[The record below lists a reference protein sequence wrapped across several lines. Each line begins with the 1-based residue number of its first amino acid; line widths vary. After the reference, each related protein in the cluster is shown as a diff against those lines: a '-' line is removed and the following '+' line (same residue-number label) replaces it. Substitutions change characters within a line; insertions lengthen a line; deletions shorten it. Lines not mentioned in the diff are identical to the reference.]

1 MRSSAN
7 WISRNRCWVS
17 GCAAAIVLASAPLA
31 AHTPPPFTEGLLWR
45 ISKIGVPDSFAFG
58 TIHIADPRIGIA
70 KPVEDALVRSRTLA
84 LELGNGIADE
94 QVFEL
99 EQFRDGR
106 RLQSLIGDEAFKQVR
121 VELAAQDVPLRVI
134 ERMKPW
140 AAMIKVARAPAR
152 GGVTSLDQQ
161 LLAAARARGMR
172 IEPLEWVEEQ
182 IAAFDAVPLESQVAL
197 LKHALTDREALEAGV
212 EGTIR
217 AWLRGDLAR
226 LARLNAGSHDRFS
239 EMGRHYLLLTKHLV
253 HDRNV
258 LMHHRLAMP
267 LRGGRVFIAVG
278 ALHLHGEK
286 GLLALIARD
295 GYRVTRL
302 F

>member
-1 MRSSAN
+1 
-7 WISRNRCWVS
+7 
-17 GCAAAIVLASAPLA
+17 
-31 AHTPPPFTEGLLWR
+31 
-45 ISKIGVPDSFAFG
+45 
-58 TIHIADPRIGIA
+58 
-70 KPVEDALVRSRTLA
+70 VRSRTLA

-121 VELAAQDVPLRVI
+121 VELAAQDVPPRVI
-134 ERMKPW
+134 ERMKPG

-239 EMGRHYLLLTKHLV
+239 EMSRHYLRSRSTLSTT
-253 HDRNV
+253 
-258 LMHHRLAMP
+258 
-267 LRGGRVFIAVG
+267 G
-278 ALHLHGEK
+278 
-286 GLLALIARD
+286 
-295 GYRVTRL
+295 TS
-302 F
+302 